1 MANANNSQDPRG
13 ILSDA
18 LNLWRDDIDLQRN
31 SNKLTLKEIDR
42 LRLEVIGFLKN
53 QNLVSKETTDELKK
67 VAEHLKNLS
76 RQGNA
81 ISNDKAT
88 QAFETQIMQ
97 LFASG
102 NLQPSGDSKVYDEMK
117 QALGNT
123 AKVMLSLR
131 ESLIQLGDRI
141 STQFKELPGDDDYE
155 RKHKERGRALGA
167 SITKLA
173 GSKSSK
179 EIVSNLW
186 EVGKTFMNF
195 LVGMPFLGKL
205 ANTIGEAV
213 GNLGRAAFGDA
224 LKLGVLLLLNGI
236 RNIVGP
242 ITAGIQGFRFLG
254 SLKDGTQGVIKGLW
268 DRMSGNAGKA
278 REMTREA
285 AKQSLKKGEAFIEK
299 GTGKVMQIGE
309 RVSKKTG
316 DIIKTVRPAG
326 KKVTEAVTKAASSKA
341 AQAGFKGLKTLS
353 KGGIWGAI
361 GAGATYADALK
372 EGDSKGK
379 AATKAIVSHLAGFG
393 AYAGMK
399 AAGTLAGTAAAP
411 GVGTAAGFI
420 ASEPVAVA
428 GSIAT
433 QAATYKF
440 VDKIWDMVDGKKKE
454 DKGEDKEKYGKTLS
468 NLLDS
473 VDEQNE
479 KEDKKQ
485 GVLEKFFDWLK
496 SMWPWSK
503 ENKEAREAARE
514 DKLGGKSGAIVTPTD
529 GSDKQLY
536 KNLTTSAAGL
546 GEGSGFDGHKI
557 TSMFGERIHPV
568 YGTKKFHKGIDLAY
582 KANES
587 VAAKLGGKITKMEY
601 QKGYGNVV
609 YIKDDKTGIEQRIA
623 HLNGFA
629 PGMKVGQ
636 QISAGDI
643 IGAAGNTGVGTG
655 VHVHYETRK
664 NGVAVDPIKTITEER
679 ARQGITAET
688 VRAHQIGE
696 VSTDEKIK
704 QGVYSSSVADKPQG
718 PKTEN
723 DPAGNQ
729 NFCNYVGYSGIR
741 SQMAQ
746 YQDYNCGS
754 RG

>member
-1 MANANNSQDPRG
+1 MGDPNE

-18 LNLWRDDIDLQRN
+18 FNIWRDDLEIQKN
-31 SNKLTLKEIDR
+31 GQKLTLKEIDR
-42 LRLEVIGFLKN
+42 IGKEMISFLKAQNLASKETTSAIKSIIEFLKN
-53 QNLVSKETTDELKK
+53 Q
-67 VAEHLKNLS
+67 S
-76 RQGNA
+76 RHGNA
-81 ISNDKAT
+81 VSSDTGT
-88 QAFETQIMQ
+88 QAVLTTVTQ

-102 NLQPSGDSKVYDEMK
+102 KLQPTGDSKLYEEMK
-117 QALGNT
+117 QALGKT
-123 AKVMLSLR
+123 AEIMLSLR
-131 ESLIQLGDRI
+131 ESLVQLGDRI
-141 STQFKELPGDDDYE
+141 SSQFKELPGDDDYE
-155 RKHKERGRALGA
+155 RRHKERGRALGA

-205 ANTIGEAV
+205 ATTISDAV
-213 GNLGRAAFGDA
+213 GKIGSALFGDT
-224 LKLGVLLLLNGI
+224 LKLGILLLLNKI

-242 ITAGIQGFRFLG
+242 STAGVQGFRFLA
-254 SLKDGTQGVIKGLW
+254 SLKDGAQGLW
-268 DRMSGNAGKA
+268 DKMLGRTGKVK
-278 REMTREA
+278 EMTKEA

-299 GTGKVMQIGE
+299 GTGKVMQVGE
-309 RVSKKTG
+309 RISKKTG
-316 DIIKTVRPAG
+316 ELVKTIRPAG
-326 KKVTEAVTKAASSKA
+326 KKVTEAATKAASSKA
-341 AQAGFKGLKTLS
+341 GQVGFRSAKTLS
-353 KGGIWGAI
+353 KGGIWGLI
-361 GAGATYADALK
+361 GATATYADAKK
-372 EGDSKGK
+372 EGDSD
-379 AATKAIVSHLAGFG
+379 TKALTKTAISHLAGFG
-393 AYAGMK
+393 TYV
-399 AAGTLAGTAAAP
+399 AAKGASALAGSVVP
-411 GVGTAAGFI
+411 GVGTVAGLI
-420 ASEPVAVA
+420 ASEPGAVIASA
-428 GSIAT
+428 GA
-433 QAATYKF
+433 QAATYKLI
-440 VDKIWDMVDGKKKE
+440 DKIWDMVDGKKKE
-454 DKGEDKEKYGKTLS
+454 DKGDDKEKYGKTL
-468 NLLDS
+468 NTLLDS
-473 VDEQNE
+473 VNEQNE

-485 GVLEKFFDWLK
+485 GILEKFFDWLK

-503 ENKEAREAARE
+503 ENKEAREAAKE
-514 DKLGGKSGAIVTPTD
+514 DKLGGKSGAVMTPTD

-582 KANES
+582 KANEA

-636 QISAGDI
+636 QVKIGDI
-643 IGAAGNTGVGTG
+643 VGAAGNTGVGTG

-688 VRAHQIGE
+688 VKAHQLGE